1 MKKTYDVIILG
12 GGPAGLAAGLYSAR
26 AKMNTLIIE
35 KGVHGGQI
43 FSTNE
48 IINYPGASENSSGP
62 ALSERMKQQAEDFG
76 VQFVTDEITK
86 IDITGKIKYL
96 LGNSDTYQA
105 KSLII
110 AAGSFPRT
118 IGCKGES
125 EHVGQ
130 GVSYCATC
138 DGGFYSGLEV
148 FAVGGGD
155 AAVEEAI
162 FLTKFAR
169 KVTIVHRRDKLRAA
183 KSIVDKAEKNE
194 KIEFMYNAVIEE
206 IKGEGIVESLV
217 FKNTQT
223 GELTEYKVDP
233 KDGIMGVF
241 IFVGYIP
248 NNDLFKDVIETDE
261 IGYIKTNEK
270 METNIDGVF
279 AAGDIRVKPLRQVVT
294 AVSDGAIAAVEAE
307 KYVEREFDTE

>member
-1 MKKTYDVIILG
+1 MKKIYDVIILG
-12 GGPAGLAAGLYSAR
+12 GGPAGLSAGLYSAR

-43 FSTNE
+43 FSTSE
-48 IINYPGASENSSGP
+48 IINYPGAGENVSGP
-62 ALSERMKQQAEDFG
+62 SLSERMKQQAEEFG
-76 VQFVTDEITK
+76 VEFVTDEI
-86 IDITGKIKYL
+86 IEMDITDKIKQL
-96 LGNSDTYQA
+96 KGNTDTYQA
-105 KSLII
+105 KALII

-138 DGGFYSGLEV
+138 DGGFYTGLEV

-162 FLTKFAR
+162 FLTRFAR

-183 KSIVDKAEKNE
+183 KSIVDKAENNE
-194 KIEFMYNAVIEE
+194 KIHFMYDTVIEE
-206 IKGEGIVESLV
+206 IKGDGLVESIV

-223 GELTEYKVDP
+223 KELSEYEVDP
-233 KDGIMGVF
+233 KEGVMGVF
-241 IFVGYIP
+241 IFVGYTP
-248 NNDLFKDVIETDE
+248 NSDLFKDVI
-261 IGYIKTNEK
+261 KTNEAGYIITDEK
-270 METNIDGVF
+270 MATNIDGVY
-279 AAGDIRVKPLRQVVT
+279 AAGDIRDKPLRQVVT
-294 AVSDGAIAAVEAE
+294 AVSDGAIAAVESE